1 MMRSVSDNPSA
12 VDSFSLRQAYGAFT
26 TGVAVI
32 GTHAKDETPV
42 GMTVNSF
49 TTVSLVPPL
58 ISFRPARSCFAFPI
72 YCTMTHF
79 SANILQENQRS
90 ISDRF
95 ARSGQGSKWEGV
107 RFQLGEY
114 GVPLIEDA
122 LASFECSVQD
132 RVEAGDH
139 TIVIGRVL
147 RIHALQMAEPLLFY
161 RSQYRRIRELDD
173 SSAPDAL
180 FLGWGL

>member
-1 MMRSVSDNPSA
+1 
-12 VDSFSLRQAYGAFT
+12 
-26 TGVAVI
+26 
-32 GTHAKDETPV
+32 
-42 GMTVNSF
+42 
-49 TTVSLVPPL
+49 
-58 ISFRPARSCFAFPI
+58 
-72 YCTMTHF
+72 MTHF

-107 RFQLGEY
+107 RFRLGEH

-173 SSAPDAL
+173 SGAPDAV

>member
-1 MMRSVSDNPSA
+1 MTRSVSAAPPEI
-12 VDSFSLRQAYGAFT
+12 DSHSLRRAYGAFT

-32 GTHAKDETPV
+32 GAHANDATPI

-58 ISFRPARSCFAFPI
+58 ISFCPSKSCFAFSV

-79 SANILQENQRS
+79 SVNILQANQRS

-107 RFQLGEY
+107 RFRRANMAC
-114 GVPLIEDA
+114 P
-122 LASFECSVQD
+122 S
-132 RVEAGDH
+132 
-139 TIVIGRVL
+139 L
-147 RIHALQMAEPLLFY
+147 RMP
-161 RSQYRRIRELDD
+161 
-173 SSAPDAL
+173 
-180 FLGWGL
+180 